1 MESTV
6 LFLYHGR
13 NAREKGVL
21 TMDEKKYD
29 EKIDEELETTVETK
43 EENEI
48 TDSNEESTNDKKKKI
63 KILSAVLA
71 VIIVIA
77 AVITGTVGC
86 NTSNKDAEYEVTQ
99 IKKEVEYTSEGKPVD
114 PLSLVY
120 IGEKTEKKATK
131 AGIDENLEA
140 TAYPTNIDTS
150 RVGEIE
156 VTYTVTNKKSGEKK
170 KLTAKFEVVNSQAPA
185 FKTTASSK
193 EIKLGDE
200 FDPKTL
206 VKNDGGCKQVDE
218 EPNKNEDG
226 TYDEAWYTV
235 TSNVNVDKAGTYSVK
250 FHAVGTN
257 GVASDSEVTVTVT
270 EKKEEST
277 KEDSK
282 TDSKKDTKTATKSDS
297 KKTDKKSDTANSK
310 NNKTADKTNGATAS
324 KNNNSSVPSG
334 NTSSSTQTQQKPAEK
349 KCHEVY
355 HDAEGHW
362 ETVVTGQK
370 WIQDTQD
377 QTIVKYKCNGCGQIF
392 TDQTAAFEHGENM
405 SEAGV
410 EGEGKGFSDVYEV
423 IPGTGHYEN
432 ITGQKYVIDK
442 QAWTETV
449 CE

>member
-1 MESTV
+1 MKSTV
-6 LFLYHGR
+6 LFLYLGR
-13 NAREKGVL
+13 NAREKEVL

-43 EENEI
+43 QENEI
-48 TDSNEESTNDKKKKI
+48 TDSNEGSTNDKKKKI

-71 VIIVIA
+71 FILVIA

-86 NTSNKDAEYEVTQ
+86 NTSNKEVEYEVTQ
-99 IKKEVEYTSEGKPVD
+99 IKKEVEYTSAGKPVD

-120 IGEKTEKKATK
+120 IGEKTDKKATK

-140 TAYPTNIDTS
+140 TAYPVNIDTS
-150 RVGEIE
+150 RVGDIE
-156 VTYTVTNKKSGEKK
+156 VTYTVTDKKSGESK
-170 KLTAKFEVVNSQAPA
+170 KLTSTFEVVNSDAPV
-185 FKTTASSK
+185 FKTIGKTK
-193 EIKLGDE
+193 EIAVGDKFE
-200 FDPKTL
+200 PESL
-206 VKNDGGCKQVDE
+206 VKDDGGCKQVDE
-218 EPNKNEDG
+218 EPSKNEDG
-226 TYDEAWYTV
+226 TYDESWYTV

-270 EKKEEST
+270 EKTEEST

-282 TDSKKDTKTATKSDS
+282 TDSKKKTETSDKSDS

-310 NNKTADKTNGATAS
+310 SNKTADKANGETAS
-324 KNNNSSVPSG
+324 KNNSSKSSE

-349 KCHEVY
+349 KCHDVY

-370 WIQDTQD
+370 WIQDTEGYDEKIVVCKCGATFSDDNAWEEHNVSMLAQGD
-377 QTIVKYKCNGCGQIF
+377 TNHTYSVQTIHH
-392 TDQTAAFEHGENM
+392 E
-405 SEAGV
+405 
-410 EGEGKGFSDVYEV
+410 
-423 IPGTGHYEN
+423 GTGHYED
-432 ITGQKYVIDK
+432 ITEQKYVIDK

>member
-1 MESTV
+1 
-6 LFLYHGR
+6 
-13 NAREKGVL
+13 
-21 TMDEKKYD
+21 MDENEKKFD
-29 EKIDEELETTVETK
+29 
-43 EENEI
+43 N
-48 TDSNEESTNDKKKKI
+48 KKKRI
-63 KILSAVLA
+63 KTISVVLA

-86 NTSNKDAEYEVTQ
+86 NTSNKDAEYELTQ
-99 IKKEVEYTSEGKPVD
+99 IKKEVEYTSEGKPID

-120 IGEKTEKKATK
+120 IGEKAEKKATK

-235 TSNVNVDKAGTYSVK
+235 TSNVKTDKVGTYSVK

-257 GVASDSEVTVTVT
+257 GASSDTKVTITVSEKT
-270 EKKEEST
+270 EESA
-277 KEDSK
+277 KADSK
-282 TDSKKDTKTATKSDS
+282 TNSKKDDKTTTKSDS
-297 KKTDKKSDTANSK
+297 KKAENKSNATASK

-324 KNNNSSVPSG
+324 KNNSSTSSG

-377 QTIVKYKCNGCGQIF
+377 QTILKYKCNGCGQIF
-392 TDQTAAFEHGENM
+392 TDPNAAYEHGEQM
-405 SEAGV
+405 SDAGDGSHSYS
-410 EGEGKGFSDVYEV
+410 ETYEV
-423 IPGTGHYEN
+423 IPGTGHYED

>member
-1 MESTV
+1 MSE
-6 LFLYHGR
+6 
-13 NAREKGVL
+13 N
-21 TMDEKKYD
+21 EKK
-29 EKIDEELETTVETK
+29 IAEELETTVETK
-43 EENEI
+43 QENEI
-48 TDSNEESTNDKKKKI
+48 NDSNEESTNDKKKKI

-71 VIIVIA
+71 VILVIA

-86 NTSNKDAEYEVTQ
+86 NTSNKDVEYEVTQ
-99 IKKEVEYTSEGKPVD
+99 IKKEVEYTSAGKPVN

-120 IGEKTEKKATK
+120 IGEKAEKKATK

-185 FKTTASSK
+185 FKTTVSSK
-193 EIKLGDE
+193 EIKLGEE

-206 VKNDGGCKQVDE
+206 VKNDGRCKQVDE

-226 TYDEAWYTV
+226 TYNEAWYTV
-235 TSNVNVDKAGTYSVK
+235 TSNVKTDKVGTYSVK

-257 GVASDSEVTVTVT
+257 GASSDTKVTITVSEKT
-270 EKKEEST
+270 EESA

-282 TDSKKDTKTATKSDS
+282 ADSKKDTKTATKSDS
-297 KKTDKKSDTANSK
+297 KKTDKKSNTANSK
-310 NNKTADKTNGATAS
+310 NNKTAEKTNGATAS
-324 KNNNSSVPSG
+324 KNNNTSSG
-334 NTSSSTQTQQKPAEK
+334 NTSSSTQSQQKPAEK

-377 QTIVKYKCNGCGQIF
+377 QTILKYKCNGCGQIF
-392 TDQTAAFEHGENM
+392 TDPNAAYEHGEQM
-405 SEAGV
+405 SDAGDGSHSYS
-410 EGEGKGFSDVYEV
+410 ETYEV
-423 IPGTGHYEN
+423 IPGTGHYED

>member
-1 MESTV
+1 MNE
-6 LFLYHGR
+6 
-13 NAREKGVL
+13 N
-21 TMDEKKYD
+21 EKK
-29 EKIDEELETTVETK
+29 ID
-43 EENEI
+43 N
-48 TDSNEESTNDKKKKI
+48 KKKRI
-63 KILSAVLA
+63 KILSVILA

-86 NTSNKDAEYEVTQ
+86 NTSNKDAEYELTQ
-99 IKKEVEYTSEGKPVD
+99 IKKEVEYTSEGKPID

-120 IGEKTEKKATK
+120 IGEKAEKKATK

-324 KNNNSSVPSG
+324 KNNSSVPSG
-334 NTSSSTQTQQKPAEK
+334 STSSSTQTQQKPAEK

-423 IPGTGHYEN
+423 IPGTGHYED

>member
-1 MESTV
+1 MSE
-6 LFLYHGR
+6 
-13 NAREKGVL
+13 NEK
-21 TMDEKKYD
+21 
-29 EKIDEELETTVETK
+29 KIDEELENTVETK
-43 EENEI
+43 QESEI
-48 TDSNEESTNDKKKKI
+48 NDNNEESTNDKKKKI

-71 VIIVIA
+71 VIIAIA

-86 NTSNKDAEYEVTQ
+86 NTSNKDVEYEVTQ

-120 IGEKTEKKATK
+120 IGEKTDKKATK

-140 TAYPTNIDTS
+140 TAYPVNIDTS
-150 RVGEIE
+150 RVGDIE

-235 TSNVNVDKAGTYSVK
+235 TSNVKTDKVGTYSVK

-270 EKKEEST
+270 EKKEESA

-282 TDSKKDTKTATKSDS
+282 TASKKETKTSDKSDS
-297 KKTDKKSDTANSK
+297 KKTDKKSNATASK

-324 KNNNSSVPSG
+324 KNNNSTSSG
-334 NTSSSTQTQQKPAEK
+334 NASSSTQTQQKPAEK

-362 ETVVTGQK
+362 ETVVTGQRWIEESPEK
-370 WIQDTQD
+370 QIQDGY
-377 QTIVKYKCNGCGQIF
+377 VCNSCGKF
-392 TDQTAAFEHGENM
+392 FSTDD
-405 SEAGV
+405 EAGNHATDMMMDFGD
-410 EGEGKGFSDVYEV
+410 ETHTYGPHFT
-423 IPGTGHYEN
+423 ITPATGHYED
-432 ITGQKYVIDK
+432 ITEQKYVIDK

>member
-1 MESTV
+1 
-6 LFLYHGR
+6 
-13 NAREKGVL
+13 
-21 TMDEKKYD
+21 MDENEKKFD
-29 EKIDEELETTVETK
+29 
-43 EENEI
+43 N
-48 TDSNEESTNDKKKKI
+48 KKKRI
-63 KILSAVLA
+63 KTISVVLA
-71 VIIVIA
+71 VIIVIV

-86 NTSNKDAEYEVTQ
+86 NTSNKDVEYEVTQ
-99 IKKEVEYTSEGKPVD
+99 IKKEVEYTSAGKPVD

-235 TSNVNVDKAGTYSVK
+235 TSNVKTDKVGTYSVK

-257 GVASDSEVTVTVT
+257 GTSSDTKVTITVSEKT
-270 EKKEEST
+270 EESA
-277 KEDSK
+277 KADSK
-282 TDSKKDTKTATKSDS
+282 TNSKKDDKTTTKSDS
-297 KKTDKKSDTANSK
+297 KKAENKSNATASK
-310 NNKTADKTNGATAS
+310 NNKTAEKTNGATAS
-324 KNNNSSVPSG
+324 KNNSSTSNG
-334 NTSSSTQTQQKPAEK
+334 NTSSTTQTQQKPAEK
-349 KCHEVY
+349 KCQDVY

-362 ETVVTGQK
+362 ETAVTGQK
-370 WIQDTQD
+370 WIQDTEGYDEKIVVCKCGATFSDDNAWEEHNVSMLAQGD
-377 QTIVKYKCNGCGQIF
+377 TNHTYSVQTIHH
-392 TDQTAAFEHGENM
+392 E
-405 SEAGV
+405 
-410 EGEGKGFSDVYEV
+410 
-423 IPGTGHYEN
+423 GTGHYED

>member
-77 AVITGTVGC
+77 AIITGTVGC
-86 NTSNKDAEYEVTQ
+86 NTSNKEVEYEVTQ
-99 IKKEVEYTSEGKPVD
+99 IKKEVEYTSAGKPVD

-140 TAYPTNIDTS
+140 TAYPVNIDTS

-156 VTYTVTNKKSGEKK
+156 ITYTVTDKKSGESK
-170 KLTAKFEVVNSQAPA
+170 KLTSTFEVVNSDAPV
-185 FKTTASSK
+185 FKTTDKKK
-193 EIKLGDE
+193 EIVAGDK
-200 FDPKTL
+200 FDPESL
-206 VKNDGGCKQVDE
+206 VKDDGGCKKVDE
-218 EPNKNEDG
+218 EPSKNADG

-235 TSNVNVDKAGTYSVK
+235 TSNVKSDKAGTYSVK

-257 GVASDSEVTVTVT
+257 GVASDSEVTITVT
-270 EKKEEST
+270 EKTEESA
-277 KEDSK
+277 KDESK
-282 TDSKKDTKTATKSDS
+282 TDSKKDTKTATKADS

-324 KNNNSSVPSG
+324 KNNNSTSSG
-334 NTSSSTQTQQKPAEK
+334 SASSSTQTQQKPAEK
-349 KCHEVY
+349 KCHDVY

-362 ETVVTGQK
+362 ETVVTGQRWIEESPEK
-370 WIQDTQD
+370 KIQDGYVCRSCGKFFSTAD
-377 QTIVKYKCNGCGQIF
+377 EANNHATDMMMDYGDETHTFESHYTI
-392 TDQTAAFEHGENM
+392 TPA
-405 SEAGV
+405 
-410 EGEGKGFSDVYEV
+410 
-423 IPGTGHYEN
+423 TGHYED
-432 ITGQKYVIDK
+432 ITEQKYVIDK
-442 QAWTETV
+442 QAWTESV

>member
-1 MESTV
+1 MNE
-6 LFLYHGR
+6 
-13 NAREKGVL
+13 NEK
-21 TMDEKKYD
+21 
-29 EKIDEELETTVETK
+29 KIDEELENTVETK
-43 EENEI
+43 QESEI
-48 TDSNEESTNDKKKKI
+48 NDSNEESTNDKKKKI

-71 VIIVIA
+71 VIIAIA

-86 NTSNKDAEYEVTQ
+86 NTSNKDVEYEVTQ

-120 IGEKTEKKATK
+120 IGEKSDKKATK

-140 TAYPTNIDTS
+140 TAYPVNIDTS
-150 RVGEIE
+150 RVGDVK
-156 VTYTVTNKKSGEKK
+156 VTYTVTDKKSGESK
-170 KLTAKFEVVNSQAPA
+170 KLTSTFKVVNSDAPV
-185 FKTTASSK
+185 FTTTDKTK
-193 EIKLGDE
+193 EISVGDK
-200 FDPKTL
+200 FDPESL
-206 VKNDGGCKQVDE
+206 VKDDGGCKQVDE
-218 EPNKNEDG
+218 EPSKNADG

-235 TSNVNVDKAGTYSVK
+235 TSNVKSDKAGTYSVK

-270 EKKEEST
+270 EKKEESA
-277 KEDSK
+277 KEDPK

-297 KKTDKKSDTANSK
+297 KKTNKKSNTANSK
-310 NNKTADKTNGATAS
+310 NNKTANKTNGATAS
-324 KNNNSSVPSG
+324 KNNNTSSG

-349 KCHEVY
+349 KCHDVY

-377 QTIVKYKCNGCGQIF
+377 SYQDDIVCACGKHFGTDYDAYSSHADDALADGDLGHGYSVQQI
-392 TDQTAAFEHGENM
+392 
-405 SEAGV
+405 
-410 EGEGKGFSDVYEV
+410 V
-423 IPGTGHYEN
+423 IPGTGHYED
-432 ITGQKYVIDK
+432 ITEQKYVIDK

>member
-1 MESTV
+1 MNE
-6 LFLYHGR
+6 
-13 NAREKGVL
+13 N
-21 TMDEKKYD
+21 EKKFD
-29 EKIDEELETTVETK
+29 
-43 EENEI
+43 N
-48 TDSNEESTNDKKKKI
+48 KKKRI
-63 KILSAVLA
+63 KTISAVLA

-86 NTSNKDAEYEVTQ
+86 NTSNKDAEYELTQ
-99 IKKEVEYTSEGKPVD
+99 IKKKVEYTSEGKPID

-120 IGEKTEKKATK
+120 IGEKAKKKATK

-185 FKTTASSK
+185 FKTTVSSK

-235 TSNVNVDKAGTYSVK
+235 TSNVKTDKVGTYSVK

-257 GVASDSEVTVTVT
+257 GASSDTKVTITVSEKT
-270 EKKEEST
+270 EESA

-282 TDSKKDTKTATKSDS
+282 TNSKKDDKTTTKSDS
-297 KKTDKKSDTANSK
+297 KKAENKSNATASK
-310 NNKTADKTNGATAS
+310 NNKTAEKTNGATAS
-324 KNNNSSVPSG
+324 KNNNTSSG
-334 NTSSSTQTQQKPAEK
+334 NTSSSTQPQQKPAEK

-370 WIQDTQD
+370 WIQDTEGYYEK
-377 QTIVKYKCNGCGQIF
+377 IVVCGCGATF
-392 TDQTAAFEHGENM
+392 PDDNAWEEHAINEEDPIHGGYTVQ
-405 SEAGV
+405 SIYH
-410 EGEGKGFSDVYEV
+410 D
-423 IPGTGHYEN
+423 GTGHYED
-432 ITGQKYVIDK
+432 ITEQKYVIDK

>member
-1 MESTV
+1 MSE
-6 LFLYHGR
+6 
-13 NAREKGVL
+13 NEK
-21 TMDEKKYD
+21 
-29 EKIDEELETTVETK
+29 KIDEELENTVETK
-43 EENEI
+43 QESEI
-48 TDSNEESTNDKKKKI
+48 NDSNEESTNDKKKKI

-71 VIIVIA
+71 VIIAIA

-86 NTSNKDAEYEVTQ
+86 NTSNKDVEYEVTQ

-120 IGEKTEKKATK
+120 IGEKTDKKATK

-140 TAYPTNIDTS
+140 SAYPVNIDTS
-150 RVGEIE
+150 RVGDIE
-156 VTYTVTNKKSGEKK
+156 VTYTVTDKKSGESKK
-170 KLTAKFEVVNSQAPA
+170 ITSTFEVVNSDAPV
-185 FKTTASSK
+185 FKTTDKTK
-193 EIKLGDE
+193 EIAVGDK
-200 FDPKTL
+200 FDPESL
-206 VKNDGGCKQVDE
+206 VKDDGGCKQVDE
-218 EPNKNEDG
+218 EPSKNEDG

-235 TSNVNVDKAGTYSVK
+235 TSNVKTDKAGTYSVK

-270 EKKEEST
+270 EKKEESA

-297 KKTDKKSDTANSK
+297 KKTNKKSNTANSK
-310 NNKTADKTNGATAS
+310 NNKTANKTNGATAS
-324 KNNNSSVPSG
+324 KNNNSAPSG

-349 KCHEVY
+349 KCHDVY

-370 WIQDTQD
+370 WIQDTPD
-377 QTIVKYKCNGCGQIF
+377 DEIEDIVCGCGQHF
-392 TDQTAAFEHGENM
+392 GTDRNAWLKHSADNDDPVHG
-405 SEAGV
+405 GYKV
-410 EGEGKGFSDVYEV
+410 ETTVV
-423 IPGTGHYEN
+423 PGTGHYED
-432 ITGQKYVIDK
+432 ITEQKYVIDK

>member
-1 MESTV
+1 MKSTV
-6 LFLYHGR
+6 LFLYHER

-71 VIIVIA
+71 VSLVIA

-86 NTSNKDAEYEVTQ
+86 NTSNKDVEYELTQ

-120 IGEKTEKKATK
+120 IGEKTDKKATK

-140 TAYPTNIDTS
+140 TAYPVNIDTS
-150 RVGEIE
+150 RVGDIE
-156 VTYTVTNKKSGEKK
+156 VTYTVTDKKSGESK
-170 KLTAKFEVVNSQAPA
+170 KLTSTFEVVNSDAPV
-185 FKTTASSK
+185 FKTTDKKK
-193 EIKLGDE
+193 EIVAGDK
-200 FDPKTL
+200 FDPESL
-206 VKNDGGCKQVDE
+206 VKDDGGCKKVDE
-218 EPNKNEDG
+218 EPSKNADG

-235 TSNVNVDKAGTYSVK
+235 TSNVKSDKAGTYSVK

-257 GVASDSEVTVTVT
+257 GVASDSEVTITVT
-270 EKKEEST
+270 EKKEESA
-277 KEDSK
+277 KDESK
-282 TDSKKDTKTATKSDS
+282 TDSKKDTKTATKADS

-324 KNNNSSVPSG
+324 KNNSSTSSG
-334 NTSSSTQTQQKPAEK
+334 SASSSTQTQQKPAEK
-349 KCHEVY
+349 KCHDVY

-377 QTIVKYKCNGCGQIF
+377 SYQDDIVCACGKHFGTDYDAYSSHADDALADGDLGHGYSVQQI
-392 TDQTAAFEHGENM
+392 
-405 SEAGV
+405 
-410 EGEGKGFSDVYEV
+410 V
-423 IPGTGHYEN
+423 IPGTGHYED
-432 ITGQKYVIDK
+432 ITEQKYVIDK

>member
-1 MESTV
+1 MNE
-6 LFLYHGR
+6 
-13 NAREKGVL
+13 N
-21 TMDEKKYD
+21 EKK
-29 EKIDEELETTVETK
+29 ID
-43 EENEI
+43 N
-48 TDSNEESTNDKKKKI
+48 KKKRI
-63 KILSAVLA
+63 KILSVILA

-86 NTSNKDAEYEVTQ
+86 NTSNKDAEYELTQ
-99 IKKEVEYTSEGKPVD
+99 IKKEVEYTSEGKPID

-120 IGEKTEKKATK
+120 IGEKAEKKATK

-282 TDSKKDTKTATKSDS
+282 TDSKKDTKTATKADS
-297 KKTDKKSDTANSK
+297 NTDKKSDTANSK
-310 NNKTADKTNGATAS
+310 NNKTANKTNGATAS
-324 KNNNSSVPSG
+324 KNNSSTSSG

-349 KCHEVY
+349 KCHDVY
-355 HDAEGHW
+355 HDAEGRW

-377 QTIVKYKCNGCGQIF
+377 SYQDDIVCACGKHFGTDYDAYSSHADDALADGDLGHGYSVQQI
-392 TDQTAAFEHGENM
+392 
-405 SEAGV
+405 
-410 EGEGKGFSDVYEV
+410 V
-423 IPGTGHYEN
+423 IPGTGHYED
-432 ITGQKYVIDK
+432 ITEQKYVIDK

>member
-1 MESTV
+1 MSE
-6 LFLYHGR
+6 
-13 NAREKGVL
+13 NEK
-21 TMDEKKYD
+21 
-29 EKIDEELETTVETK
+29 KIDEELETTVETK
-43 EENEI
+43 QENEI
-48 TDSNEESTNDKKKKI
+48 NDSNEESTNDKKKKI

-86 NTSNKDAEYEVTQ
+86 NTSNKDAEYELTQ

-235 TSNVNVDKAGTYSVK
+235 TSNVKTDKAGTYSVK

-282 TDSKKDTKTATKSDS
+282 ADSKKETKTSDKSDS

-324 KNNNSSVPSG
+324 KNNNSTSSG
-334 NTSSSTQTQQKPAEK
+334 NASSSTQTQQKPAEK

-370 WIQDTQD
+370 WIQDTPD
-377 QTIVKYKCNGCGQIF
+377 DEIEDIVCGCGQHF
-392 TDQTAAFEHGENM
+392 GTDHNAWLKHSADNDDPVHG
-405 SEAGV
+405 GYKV
-410 EGEGKGFSDVYEV
+410 ETTVV
-423 IPGTGHYEN
+423 PGTGHYED
-432 ITGQKYVIDK
+432 ITEQKYVIDK

>member
-1 MESTV
+1 MNENT
-6 LFLYHGR
+6 
-13 NAREKGVL
+13 K
-21 TMDEKKYD
+21 
-29 EKIDEELETTVETK
+29 KIDG
-43 EENEI
+43 
-48 TDSNEESTNDKKKKI
+48 KKKRI

-86 NTSNKDAEYEVTQ
+86 NTSNKNFECELTQ

-120 IGEKTEKKATK
+120 IGEKTEKKAK
-131 AGIDENLEA
+131 KSGIDENLEA
-140 TAYPTNIDTS
+140 TAYPVNIDTS
-150 RVGEIE
+150 RVGNIE
-156 VTYTVTNKKSGEKK
+156 VTYTVTNKKSGESK
-170 KLTAKFEVVNSQAPA
+170 KLTSTFEVVNSDAPV
-185 FKTTASSK
+185 FKTTDKKK
-193 EIKLGDE
+193 EITAGEK
-200 FDPKTL
+200 FDPESL
-206 VKNDGGCKQVDE
+206 VKDNGGCKKVDE
-218 EPNKNEDG
+218 EPSKNADG
-226 TYDEAWYTV
+226 TYAEAWYTV

-257 GVASDSEVTVTVT
+257 GVASDSEVTITVS
-270 EKKEEST
+270 EKKEESA

-297 KKTDKKSDTANSK
+297 KKTVKKSNTANSK

-324 KNNNSSVPSG
+324 KNNSSTSSG

-377 QTIVKYKCNGCGQIF
+377 SYQDDIVCACGKHFGTDYDAYSSHADDALADGDLGHGYSVQQI
-392 TDQTAAFEHGENM
+392 
-405 SEAGV
+405 
-410 EGEGKGFSDVYEV
+410 V
-423 IPGTGHYEN
+423 IPGTGHYED
-432 ITGQKYVIDK
+432 ITEQKYVIDK
-442 QAWTETV
+442 QAWTESV

>member
-1 MESTV
+1 MSE
-6 LFLYHGR
+6 
-13 NAREKGVL
+13 N
-21 TMDEKKYD
+21 
-29 EKIDEELETTVETK
+29 EKIDEELETIVETK

-48 TDSNEESTNDKKKKI
+48 TDSNEESTSDKKKKI

-71 VIIVIA
+71 VILVIA

-86 NTSNKDAEYEVTQ
+86 NTSNKEVEYKVTQ
-99 IKKEVEYTSEGKPVD
+99 IKKEVEYTSAGKPVD

-120 IGEKTEKKATK
+120 IGEKTDKKATK

-140 TAYPTNIDTS
+140 TAYPVNIDTS
-150 RVGEIE
+150 RVGDIE
-156 VTYTVTNKKSGEKK
+156 VTYTVTDKKSGESKK
-170 KLTAKFEVVNSQAPA
+170 ITSTFEVVNSDAPV
-185 FKTTASSK
+185 FKTTDKTK
-193 EIKLGDE
+193 EIAVGDK
-200 FDPKTL
+200 FDPESL
-206 VKNDGGCKQVDE
+206 VKDDGGCKQVDE
-218 EPNKNEDG
+218 EPSKNEDG

-235 TSNVNVDKAGTYSVK
+235 TSNVKTDKAGTYSVK

-270 EKKEEST
+270 EKKEESA
-277 KEDSK
+277 KEDPK

-297 KKTDKKSDTANSK
+297 KKTDKKSNTANSK
-310 NNKTADKTNGATAS
+310 NNKTANKTNGATAS
-324 KNNNSSVPSG
+324 KNNNSSAPSG

-370 WIQDTQD
+370 WIQDTEGYNEEIVVCKCGATFPDDNAWEEHSVSMLAQGD
-377 QTIVKYKCNGCGQIF
+377 TNHTYSVQTIHH
-392 TDQTAAFEHGENM
+392 E
-405 SEAGV
+405 
-410 EGEGKGFSDVYEV
+410 
-423 IPGTGHYEN
+423 GTGHYED
-432 ITGQKYVIDK
+432 ITEQKYVIDK

>member
-1 MESTV
+1 MKSTV
-6 LFLYHGR
+6 LFLYHER

-48 TDSNEESTNDKKKKI
+48 TDSNEEPTNDKKKKI

-71 VIIVIA
+71 VILVIA

-86 NTSNKDAEYEVTQ
+86 NTSNKDVEYEVTQ

-120 IGEKTEKKATK
+120 IGEKTDKKATK

-140 TAYPTNIDTS
+140 TAYPVNIDTS
-150 RVGEIE
+150 RVGDIV
-156 VTYTVTNKKSGEKK
+156 VTYTVTDKKSGESK
-170 KLTAKFEVVNSQAPA
+170 KLTSTFEVVNSDAPV
-185 FKTTASSK
+185 FKTTDKAK
-193 EIKLGDE
+193 EIAVGDK
-200 FDPKTL
+200 FDPESL
-206 VKNDGGCKQVDE
+206 VKDDGGCKQVDE
-218 EPNKNEDG
+218 EPSKNEDG

-235 TSNVNVDKAGTYSVK
+235 TSNVKTDKAGTYSVK

-257 GVASDSEVTVTVT
+257 GVASDSEVTITVT
-270 EKKEEST
+270 EKTEESK

-310 NNKTADKTNGATAS
+310 NNKTADKTNGSTAS
-324 KNNNSSVPSG
+324 KSNSSASSG

-349 KCHEVY
+349 KCHDVY

-370 WIQDTQD
+370 WIQDTEGYYEK
-377 QTIVKYKCNGCGQIF
+377 IVVCGCGATF
-392 TDQTAAFEHGENM
+392 PDDNAWEEHAINEEDPIHGGYTVQ
-405 SEAGV
+405 SIYH
-410 EGEGKGFSDVYEV
+410 D
-423 IPGTGHYEN
+423 GTGHYED
-432 ITGQKYVIDK
+432 ITEQKYVIDK

>member
-1 MESTV
+1 MKSTV

-71 VIIVIA
+71 VILVIA

-86 NTSNKDAEYEVTQ
+86 NTSNKDVEYEVTQ

-120 IGEKTEKKATK
+120 IGEKTDKKATK

-140 TAYPTNIDTS
+140 TAYPVNIDTS
-150 RVGEIE
+150 RVGDIE
-156 VTYTVTNKKSGEKK
+156 VTYTVTDKKSGESKK
-170 KLTAKFEVVNSQAPA
+170 ITSTFEVVNSDAPV
-185 FKTTASSK
+185 FKTTDKTK
-193 EIKLGDE
+193 EIAVGDK
-200 FDPKTL
+200 FDPESL
-206 VKNDGGCKQVDE
+206 VKDDGGCKQVDE
-218 EPNKNEDG
+218 EPSKNEDG

-235 TSNVNVDKAGTYSVK
+235 TSNVKTDKAGTYSVK

-257 GVASDSEVTVTVT
+257 GVASDSEVTITVT
-270 EKKEEST
+270 EKTDEST
-277 KEDSK
+277 KDESK
-282 TDSKKDTKTATKSDS
+282 TASKKDTKTAAKADS

-324 KNNNSSVPSG
+324 KNNNNTSSGSA
-334 NTSSSTQTQQKPAEK
+334 SSSTQTQQKPAEK
-349 KCHEVY
+349 KCHDVY

-370 WIQDTQD
+370 WIQDTED
-377 QTIVKYKCNGCGQIF
+377 VVTEKYKCNKCGQVF
-392 TDQTAAFEHGENM
+392 TDPNLADEHGENM
-405 SEAGV
+405 SDAGD
-410 EGEGKGFSDVYEV
+410 GGHSWSPINEV
-423 IPGTGHYEN
+423 IPGTGHYED
-432 ITGQKYVIDK
+432 ITEQKYVIDK

>member
-77 AVITGTVGC
+77 AIITGTVGC
-86 NTSNKDAEYEVTQ
+86 NTSNKEVEYEVTQ

-120 IGEKTEKKATK
+120 IGEKTDKKATK

-140 TAYPTNIDTS
+140 TAYPVNIDTS
-150 RVGEIE
+150 RVGDIE
-156 VTYTVTNKKSGEKK
+156 VTYTVTDKKSGESKK
-170 KLTAKFEVVNSQAPA
+170 ITSTFEVVNSDAPV
-185 FKTTASSK
+185 FKTTDKKK
-193 EIKLGDE
+193 EIVAGDK
-200 FDPKTL
+200 FDPESL
-206 VKNDGGCKQVDE
+206 VKDDGGCKKVDE
-218 EPNKNEDG
+218 EPSKNEDG

-270 EKKEEST
+270 EKKEESK

-282 TDSKKDTKTATKSDS
+282 ADSKKETKTSDKS
-297 KKTDKKSDTANSK
+297 
-310 NNKTADKTNGATAS
+310 AS
-324 KNNNSSVPSG
+324 KNNNTSSG

-349 KCHEVY
+349 KCHDVY

-370 WIQDTQD
+370 WIQDTEGYEEP
-377 QTIVKYKCNGCGQIF
+377 TGVVVCGCG
-392 TDQTAAFEHGENM
+392 AR
-405 SEAGV
+405 
-410 EGEGKGFSDVYEV
+410 FSDDDAWEAHVLETGHGNYSVET
-423 IPGTGHYEN
+423 IYHEGTGHYED
-432 ITGQKYVIDK
+432 ITEQKYVIDK
-442 QAWTETV
+442 QAWTESV

>member
-1 MESTV
+1 MNE
-6 LFLYHGR
+6 
-13 NAREKGVL
+13 NEK
-21 TMDEKKYD
+21 
-29 EKIDEELETTVETK
+29 KIDEELENTVETK
-43 EENEI
+43 QESEI
-48 TDSNEESTNDKKKKI
+48 NDSNEESTNDKKKKI

-71 VIIVIA
+71 VIIAIA

-86 NTSNKDAEYEVTQ
+86 NTSNKDVEYEVTQ
-99 IKKEVEYTSEGKPVD
+99 IKKEVKYTSEGKPVD

-120 IGEKTEKKATK
+120 IGEKTDKKATK

-140 TAYPTNIDTS
+140 TAYPVNIDTS
-150 RVGEIE
+150 RVGDIE
-156 VTYTVTNKKSGEKK
+156 VTYTVTNKKSGESK
-170 KLTAKFEVVNSQAPA
+170 KLTSTFEVVNSDAPV
-185 FKTTASSK
+185 FKTTDKKK
-193 EIKLGDE
+193 EITAGDK
-200 FDPKTL
+200 FDPKSL
-206 VKNDGGCKQVDE
+206 VKDDGGCKQVDE
-218 EPNKNEDG
+218 EPNKNADG

-235 TSNVNVDKAGTYSVK
+235 TSNVKTDKAGTYSVK

-270 EKKEEST
+270 EKKEESA

-282 TDSKKDTKTATKSDS
+282 TDSKKDTKTATKADS
-297 KKTDKKSDTANSK
+297 NTDKKSNTAKSK

-324 KNNNSSVPSG
+324 KNNNSSAPSG

-370 WIQDTQD
+370 WIQDTPD
-377 QTIVKYKCNGCGQIF
+377 DEIEDIVCGCGQHF
-392 TDQTAAFEHGENM
+392 GTDHNAWLKHSADNDDPVHG
-405 SEAGV
+405 GYKV
-410 EGEGKGFSDVYEV
+410 ETTVV
-423 IPGTGHYEN
+423 PGTGHYED
-432 ITGQKYVIDK
+432 ITEQKYVIDK

>member
-1 MESTV
+1 MKSTV

-21 TMDEKKYD
+21 TMDKKKYD

-43 EENEI
+43 QESEI
-48 TDSNEESTNDKKKKI
+48 NDSNEESTSDKKKKI

-71 VIIVIA
+71 VIIAIA

-86 NTSNKDAEYEVTQ
+86 NTSNKDVEYEVTQ
-99 IKKEVEYTSEGKPVD
+99 IKKEVKYTSEGKPVD

-140 TAYPTNIDTS
+140 TAYPVNIDTS
-150 RVGEIE
+150 RVGDVK
-156 VTYTVTNKKSGEKK
+156 VTYTVTDKKSGESK
-170 KLTAKFEVVNSQAPA
+170 KLTSTFKVVNSDAPV
-185 FKTTASSK
+185 FTTTDKTK
-193 EIKLGDE
+193 EISVGDK
-200 FDPKTL
+200 FDPESL
-206 VKNDGGCKQVDE
+206 VKDDGGCKQVDE
-218 EPNKNEDG
+218 EPSKNADG

-235 TSNVNVDKAGTYSVK
+235 TSNVKSDKAGTYSVK

-257 GVASDSEVTVTVT
+257 GVASDSEVTITVT
-270 EKKEEST
+270 EKTEESA
-277 KEDSK
+277 KEDPK

-297 KKTDKKSDTANSK
+297 KKTDKKSNTANSK
-310 NNKTADKTNGATAS
+310 NNKTANKPNGAPAS
-324 KNNNSSVPSG
+324 KYNNTSSG
-334 NTSSSTQTQQKPAEK
+334 NSSSSTQAQQKPAEK
-349 KCHEVY
+349 KCHDVY

-377 QTIVKYKCNGCGQIF
+377 QTILKYKCNGCGQIF
-392 TDQTAAFEHGENM
+392 TDPNAAYEHGEQM
-405 SEAGV
+405 SDAGDGSHSYS
-410 EGEGKGFSDVYEV
+410 ETYEV
-423 IPGTGHYEN
+423 IPGTGHYED

>member
-1 MESTV
+1 MNE
-6 LFLYHGR
+6 
-13 NAREKGVL
+13 NEK
-21 TMDEKKYD
+21 
-29 EKIDEELETTVETK
+29 KIDEELENTVETK
-43 EENEI
+43 QENEI
-48 TDSNEESTNDKKKKI
+48 NGSNEESTNDKKKKI

-86 NTSNKDAEYEVTQ
+86 NTSNKDVEYEVTQ

-120 IGEKTEKKATK
+120 IGEKTDKKATK

-140 TAYPTNIDTS
+140 TAYPVNIDTS
-150 RVGEIE
+150 RVGDIE
-156 VTYTVTNKKSGEKK
+156 VTYTVTDKKSGECKK
-170 KLTAKFEVVNSQAPA
+170 ITSTFEVVNSDAPV
-185 FKTTASSK
+185 FKTTDKTK
-193 EIKLGDE
+193 EIAVGDK
-200 FDPKTL
+200 FDPESL
-206 VKNDGGCKQVDE
+206 VKDDGGCKQVDE
-218 EPNKNEDG
+218 EPSKNEDG

-235 TSNVNVDKAGTYSVK
+235 TSNVKTDKAGTYSVK

-270 EKKEEST
+270 EKKEESA

-282 TDSKKDTKTATKSDS
+282 TD
-297 KKTDKKSDTANSK
+297 KKSNTANSK
-310 NNKTADKTNGATAS
+310 NNKTANKTNGATS
-324 KNNNSSVPSG
+324 KNNNSAPSG

-377 QTIVKYKCNGCGQIF
+377 QTILKYKCNGCGQIF
-392 TDQTAAFEHGENM
+392 TDPNAAYEHGEQM
-405 SEAGV
+405 SDAGDGSHSYS
-410 EGEGKGFSDVYEV
+410 ETYEV
-423 IPGTGHYEN
+423 IPGTGHYED

>member
-1 MESTV
+1 
-6 LFLYHGR
+6 
-13 NAREKGVL
+13 
-21 TMDEKKYD
+21 MDENEKKFD
-29 EKIDEELETTVETK
+29 
-43 EENEI
+43 N
-48 TDSNEESTNDKKKKI
+48 KKKRI
-63 KILSAVLA
+63 KTISVVLA

-77 AVITGTVGC
+77 AVITRTVGC
-86 NTSNKDAEYEVTQ
+86 NTSNKDAEYELTQ
-99 IKKEVEYTSEGKPVD
+99 IKKEVEYTSEGKPID

-120 IGEKTEKKATK
+120 IGEKAEKKATK

-193 EIKLGDE
+193 EIELGDE

-235 TSNVNVDKAGTYSVK
+235 TSNVKTDKVGTYSVK

-257 GVASDSEVTVTVT
+257 GASSDTKVTITVSEKT
-270 EKKEEST
+270 EESA
-277 KEDSK
+277 KADSK
-282 TDSKKDTKTATKSDS
+282 TNSKKDDKTTTKSDS
-297 KKTDKKSDTANSK
+297 KKAENKSNATASK
-310 NNKTADKTNGATAS
+310 NNKTAEKTNGATAS
-324 KNNNSSVPSG
+324 KNNNTSSG
-334 NTSSSTQTQQKPAEK
+334 NTSSSTQPQQKPAEK

-370 WIQDTQD
+370 WIQDTEGYYEK
-377 QTIVKYKCNGCGQIF
+377 IVVCGCGATF
-392 TDQTAAFEHGENM
+392 PDDNAWEEHAINEEDPIHGGYNVQ
-405 SEAGV
+405 SIYH
-410 EGEGKGFSDVYEV
+410 D
-423 IPGTGHYEN
+423 GTGHYED
-432 ITGQKYVIDK
+432 ITEQKYLIDK

>member
-1 MESTV
+1 
-6 LFLYHGR
+6 
-13 NAREKGVL
+13 
-21 TMDEKKYD
+21 MDENEKKFD
-29 EKIDEELETTVETK
+29 
-43 EENEI
+43 N
-48 TDSNEESTNDKKKKI
+48 KKKRI
-63 KILSAVLA
+63 KTISVVLA
-71 VIIVIA
+71 VIIVIV

-86 NTSNKDAEYEVTQ
+86 NTSNKDVEYEVTQ
-99 IKKEVEYTSEGKPVD
+99 IKKEVEYTSKGKPVD

-120 IGEKTEKKATK
+120 IGEKTDKKATK

-140 TAYPTNIDTS
+140 TAYPTYIDTS

-156 VTYTVTNKKSGEKK
+156 VTYTVTKKKSGEKK

-185 FKTTASSK
+185 FKTTVSSK
-193 EIKLGDE
+193 EIKLGDK

-235 TSNVNVDKAGTYSVK
+235 TSNVKTDKVGTYSVK

-270 EKKEEST
+270 EKKEESA

-282 TDSKKDTKTATKSDS
+282 TD
-297 KKTDKKSDTANSK
+297 KKSNTANSK
-310 NNKTADKTNGATAS
+310 NNKTANKTNGATAS
-324 KNNNSSVPSG
+324 KNNNTSSG

-349 KCHEVY
+349 KCHDVY

-370 WIQDTQD
+370 WIQDTEGYNEEIVVCKCGATFPDDNAWEEHSVSMLAQGD
-377 QTIVKYKCNGCGQIF
+377 TNHTYSVQTIHH
-392 TDQTAAFEHGENM
+392 E
-405 SEAGV
+405 
-410 EGEGKGFSDVYEV
+410 
-423 IPGTGHYEN
+423 GTGHYED
-432 ITGQKYVIDK
+432 ITEQKYVIDK